1 MFITYPVMLAQHDT
15 ANKRPCPL
23 RRSMYMKSG
32 RSGCTI
38 ERLSCCDVG
47 LIVVSYDC
55 YVSSIAMID
64 YEISSCLPLLYN
76 REDMIS
82 SVQR

>member
-1 MFITYPVMLAQHDT
+1 
-15 ANKRPCPL
+15 
-23 RRSMYMKSG
+23 MYMKSG

-47 LIVVSYDC
+47 LIVVNYDC

-76 REDMIS
+76 GEDMI
-82 SVQR
+82 